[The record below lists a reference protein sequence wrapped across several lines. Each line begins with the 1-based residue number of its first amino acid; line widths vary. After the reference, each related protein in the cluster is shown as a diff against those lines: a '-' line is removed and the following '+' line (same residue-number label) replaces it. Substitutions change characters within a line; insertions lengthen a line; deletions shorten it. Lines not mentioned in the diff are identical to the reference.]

1 MISEFEQT
9 LLLLVSAL
17 IVLTTLVVVVWQ
29 VWRTRKRKRD

>member
-1 MISEFEQT
+1 VISEFEQT